1 MTWWLWSRRV
11 ELAALLH
18 DMVTLV
24 LKMNQYY
31 AESKSPKVLETLL
44 EEEVISKAQI
54 KLKDS
59 QNVLQCFKDE
69 YGNDVHSFE
78 IDPSQCCFL
87 LQVENVKHCL
97 LNKLNYPMLEE
108 YNFSMNFVNPELTIQ
123 MKPQARQRSYQ
134 AECESNIFI
143 NGRARSGLIV
153 LPFHAGKSFVGVSTA
168 CKIRKCCLC
177 LVSNV
182 ASVDQWASQF
192 RLWSNIE
199 GEKISLI
206 KSDTKQIFRGLA
218 GVVITTY
225 EMLATFGGE
234 TTYKDYEKTIGEV
247 LNKEWGLLLL
257 DEVDDVPEQV
267 FHKVISIT
275 KSHCKLGL
283 TATLVRKDEKIMDL
297 KFLIGPKLY
306 EANKLDLVKEGFIP
320 DVLCFEVQCPMTKE
334 FSSEYFKTEN
344 LKRKQALSVLNPN
357 KLRSC
362 EFLIRAHEQEGHK
375 IIIFGD
381 NLFALTAYA
390 NKLQK
395 PMICGATSHDKKT
408 SILEDFKSDFVYNTI
423 FLSKVGYNSIDIL
436 EANVIIQISS
446 HTGLPHQ
453 EARRLGHILRA
464 VEIELPKEKDDP
476 SFYSLVSMETQEVAD
491 SIARQQFFVDQGYT
505 VEEINILFFYRFKH
519 WPKL

>member
-1 MTWWLWSRRV
+1 
-11 ELAALLH
+11 
-18 DMVTLV
+18 
-24 LKMNQYY
+24 MNQYY

-54 KLKDS
+54 KLK
-59 QNVLQCFKDE
+59 CFKDE
-69 YGNDVHSFE
+69 FGDDVHSFE
-78 IDPSQCCFL
+78 IDPS
-87 LQVENVKHCL
+87 QVENVKHCL

-108 YNFSMNFVNPELTIQ
+108 YDFSMNFVNPELTIQ
-123 MKPQARQRSYQ
+123 MKPQARQRPYQ
-134 AECESNIFI
+134 KECESKIFI

-153 LPFHAGKSFVGVSTA
+153 LPFHAGKSFIGVSTA
-168 CKIRKCCLC
+168 CKIQKCCLC

-199 GEKISLI
+199 DEKISLI
-206 KSDTKQIFRGLA
+206 KSDTKQNFRGLA

-225 EMLATFGGE
+225 EMIATFGGE
-234 TTYKDYEKTIGEV
+234 TTYKDYEKIIGEV
-247 LNKEWGLLLL
+247 LNNEWGLLLL

-267 FHKVISIT
+267 FRKVISIT

-306 EANKLDLVKEGFIP
+306 EANRLDLVKEGFIP
-320 DVLCFEVQCPMTKE
+320 DVLCFEVQCPMTEE
-334 FSSEYFKTEN
+334 FSSEYFETEN

-357 KLRSC
+357 KFRSC

-375 IIIFGD
+375 IIVFGD

-395 PMICGATSHDKKT
+395 PMICDATSHDEKT
-408 SILEDFKSDFVYNTI
+408 SILEDFKSGFVYNTI

-446 HTGLPHQ
+446 HTGSPHQ

-464 VEIELPKEKDDP
+464 VEIELPEEKDYP
-476 SFYSLVSMETQEVAD
+476 AFYTIVSMETQEVAD
-491 SIARQQFFVDQGYT
+491 SIVRKQFFVDQGYT
-505 VEEINILFFYRFKH
+505 FEEINILSFIDSNIGLSYDEQIE
-519 WPKL
+519 LLNQVLYAEDDMVILE